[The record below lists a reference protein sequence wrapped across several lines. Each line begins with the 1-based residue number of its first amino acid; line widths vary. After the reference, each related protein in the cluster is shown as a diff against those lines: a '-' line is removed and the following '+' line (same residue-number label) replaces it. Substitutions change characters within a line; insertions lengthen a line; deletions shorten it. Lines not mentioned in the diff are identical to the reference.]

1 MIVIADSGSTKT
13 DWCLGNTKT
22 NSRTVRTG
30 GINPFHQSV
39 DEIKEVIAS
48 TLIPQLGDTTEF
60 TTIYF
65 YGAGCIP
72 EKTNIV
78 KTALAQ
84 NFPKANILVESDLL
98 GAAHALCGKTAG
110 IACILGTGSNSCF
123 YDGKKITAN
132 ISPLGYIL
140 GDEGSGAVLG
150 KRLVGDLLKHQL
162 PDDLCQDFLKEYD
175 LTPALILDKV
185 YRQPLANRFLAGLT
199 PFLFAHKHRPEIRNL
214 LISCF
219 TDFFTRNV
227 MQYEYHD
234 ILVHFTGSI
243 AFFFQEE
250 VKEAALRLNV
260 SIGKVLKSPLEGL
273 KEEDRKVAS
282 AVHACI
288 PQIEKL
294 VNEIVERMHQGGRI
308 FYLGAGTSGRL
319 GVLDASEIPPTFGMP
334 DTCVIGIIA
343 GGEQA
348 LRRPVENAEDDSQK
362 GWMELQDHHI
372 TNKDILIGIAASGTT
387 PYVIGA
393 LQKAREHGILTASIS
408 SNPGSPLS
416 SVADIPIEM
425 IVGPEFI
432 TGSSR
437 MKSGTGQK
445 MILNMISTTVMI
457 KLGRVKG
464 NRMVNMQ
471 LSNRKLIDRGV
482 QMLIDELHI
491 NKAEAKQLLQ
501 EQGSVKK
508 ALDAYKTN
516 NCITKNN

>member
-1 MIVIADSGSTKT
+1 MNFIKITEQPSIHEDLEQKS
-13 DWCLGNTKT
+13 
-22 NSRTVRTG
+22 VRELLE
-30 GINPFHQSV
+30 GIN
-39 DEIKEVIAS
+39 
-48 TLIPQLGDTTEF
+48 
-60 TTIYF
+60 
-65 YGAGCIP
+65 
-72 EKTNIV
+72 
-78 KTALAQ
+78 
-84 NFPKANILVESDLL
+84 
-98 GAAHALCGKTAG
+98 
-110 IACILGTGSNSCF
+110 
-123 YDGKKITAN
+123 
-132 ISPLGYIL
+132 
-140 GDEGSGAVLG
+140 
-150 KRLVGDLLKHQL
+150 
-162 PDDLCQDFLKEYD
+162 
-175 LTPALILDKV
+175 
-185 YRQPLANRFLAGLT
+185 
-199 PFLFAHKHRPEIRNL
+199 
-214 LISCF
+214 
-219 TDFFTRNV
+219 
-227 MQYEYHD
+227 
-234 ILVHFTGSI
+234 
-243 AFFFQEE
+243 
-250 VKEAALRLNV
+250 
-260 SIGKVLKSPLEGL
+260 
-273 KEEDRKVAS
+273 EEDRKVAS
-282 AVHACI
+282 AVNACI

-319 GVLDASEIPPTFGMP
+319 GVLDASEIPATFGMP

-348 LRRPVENAEDDSQK
+348 LKHPVESAEDNSQK
-362 GWMELQDHHI
+362 GWMELQKHHI

-408 SNPGSPLS
+408 SNPNSPLS
-416 SVADIPIEM
+416 NVADIPIEM

-471 LSNRKLIDRGV
+471 LSNQKLVDRGV

-508 ALDAYKTN
+508 AFDAYKTN
-516 NCITKNN
+516 NCITKND